1 MEEIGENYFK
11 TLRLWKEAFVS
22 NWEAIKSS
30 CFLELGKRP
39 AAEMEAFKRRWIVR
53 FFLKTTFRGVLT
65 GNHLS
70 IISAIAKLAFTKVSL
85 AMSYSQQVGGPGL
98 CPTRRSS
105 ERSSF
110 PFVLVLSLR
119 TIHCYFT
126 RCFLISLTLAIPVS
140 FLSLSFGLVSV
151 SMVPCHSELKL
162 FI

>member
-85 AMSYSQQVGGPGL
+85 AMSCSKSEAPGYVPL
-98 CPTRRSS
+98 ADPLSDRA
-105 ERSSF
+105 F
-110 PFVLVLSLR
+110 P
-119 TIHCYFT
+119 
-126 RCFLISLTLAIPVS
+126 LIWS
-140 FLSLSFGLVSV
+140 FLCEPFTVTSRDAFLLVSR
-151 SMVPCHSELKL
+151 
-162 FI
+162 